1 MGPFRH
7 VIKYVKKSIPRILL
21 GFVVLLIV
29 DVIQL
34 IIPIL
39 TKNAIDRIQTQTIL
53 KSGLVVI
60 AAQILGLTVGIMIM
74 RFFWRILII
83 GNSFI
88 IEKLIRHQFY
98 EHLMKLS
105 QNFFNRHKIG
115 DLMAHATNDLN
126 AVRMMFGFGLIAGFD
141 IVVMTIASLS
151 FMIGING
158 RLTLYAILPM
168 PIITISILYFGK
180 RLQKRF
186 RQVQESFSDMSGT
199 IQESISG
206 IRVIKAFVQEDQE
219 LEKVKATS
227 KEYVK
232 KNISMAILDGLFHP
246 LMGFI
251 ISVSMLITL
260 ILGGQLAINGTI
272 TIGDFYAFNSYL
284 GMLIWPMMAIGM
296 VVNHYQRGTA
306 SLKRLNVI
314 FDALPQISDA
324 EADHNIKSIKGKIEI
339 KDLSFVYPDSS
350 AQIFKSISTCIDQG
364 QTLAIVG
371 KTGCGKSTLIDLITR
386 VYNPPKAS
394 ILIDGNDVHKIP
406 LEVLHREIV
415 MVPQDIFLFSETLAN
430 NISLG
435 RPDAS
440 RQEIED
446 ATKLA
451 QVYDDIM
458 DFEHQFDTIVGERGT
473 TLSGGQKQRVAIARA
488 LLCNPQV
495 LILDDALSAVDTLT
509 EKNILN
515 HLIDYR
521 QNKTTIIISHRI
533 SSVSHADKIIV
544 IDDGKIVESGNHQE
558 LLSLNGIY
566 KDLDDKQKIEE
577 RLEGE
582 F

>member
-1 MGPFRH
+1 MGPFKH
-7 VIKYVKKSIPRILL
+7 VIKYVKKSYPRILL

-39 TKNAIDRIQTQTIL
+39 TKNAIDRIQTQSIV

-60 AAQILGLTVGIMIM
+60 AAQILGLTVGIMVM

-88 IEKLIRHQFY
+88 IERLIRNQFY
-98 EHLMKLS
+98 EHLMRLS

-141 IVVMTIASLS
+141 IIVMTIASLS
-151 FMIGING
+151 FMIGINA
-158 RLTLYAILPM
+158 RLTLYAIIPM

-186 RQVQESFSDMSGT
+186 RQVQESFSSMSGT

-206 IRVIKAFVQEDQE
+206 IRVIKAFVQEEPE
-219 LEKVKATS
+219 LDKVKKTS
-227 KEYVK
+227 KDYVQ
-232 KNISMAILDGLFHP
+232 KNIAMAKLDGVFHP
-246 LMGFI
+246 FMGFI
-251 ISVSMLITL
+251 ISMSMLITL

-272 TIGDFYAFNSYL
+272 SIGDFYAFNSYL

-314 FDALPQISDA
+314 FDAQPQISDA
-324 EADHNIKSIKGKIEI
+324 EADNSIKEIKGKVDI
-339 KDLSFVYPDSS
+339 KDLSFIYPDST
-350 AQIFKSISTCIDQG
+350 AQIFEKINTSIEIG
-364 QTLAIVG
+364 KTLAIVG

-386 VYNPPKAS
+386 VYNPPKNT
-394 ILIDGNDVHKIP
+394 IFIDGNDVHKIP
-406 LEVLHREIV
+406 LEALHRDIV

-430 NISLG
+430 NIALG

-440 RQEIED
+440 LKEIEE

-458 DFEHQFDTIVGERGT
+458 GFEHKFDTIVGERGT

-488 LLCNPQV
+488 LLCNPSI

-515 HLIDYR
+515 HLIEYR
-521 QNKTTIIISHRI
+521 QSKTTIIISHRI

-544 IDDGKIVESGNHQE
+544 IEEGRIVESGNHIE
-558 LLSLNGIY
+558 LLALNGIY

-577 RLEGE
+577 RLEGD

>member
-29 DVIQL
+29 DIIQL

-53 KSGLVVI
+53 KSGLIVI

-158 RLTLYAILPM
+158 KLTLYAIIPM

-186 RQVQESFSDMSGT
+186 RQVQDSFSDMSGT

-206 IRVIKAFVQEDQE
+206 IRVVKAFVQEDQE
-219 LEKVKATS
+219 LEKVKNTS

-232 KNISMAILDGLFHP
+232 KNISMAILDGVFHP
-246 LMGFI
+246 LMGLI
-251 ISVSMLITL
+251 ISISMLITL

-296 VVNHYQRGTA
+296 VVNRYQRGIA

-314 FDALPQISDA
+314 FDAVPQISDA
-324 EADHNIKSIKGKIEI
+324 EADHNIKDIKGKIEI
-339 KDLSFVYPDSS
+339 NNLNFVYPDSS
-350 AQIFKSISTCIDQG
+350 AQIFKSISTYIDQG
-364 QTLAIVG
+364 KTLAIVG

-386 VYNPPKAS
+386 VYNPPKGG

-406 LEVLHREIV
+406 LEVLHRDIV

-544 IDDGKIVESGNHQE
+544 IDNGKIVESGNHQE
-558 LLSLNGIY
+558 LLSLDGIY

>member
-1 MGPFRH
+1 MGPFKH

-21 GFVVLLIV
+21 GFIVLLVV
-29 DVIQL
+29 DIIQL
-34 IIPIL
+34 VIPIL

-53 KSGLVVI
+53 KSGLIVI
-60 AAQILGLTVGIMIM
+60 AAQILGLTVGIMVM

-98 EHLMKLS
+98 EHLMRLS

-141 IVVMTIASLS
+141 IIVMTIASLS
-151 FMIGING
+151 FMIGINL

-180 RLQKRF
+180 RLQRRF
-186 RQVQESFSDMSGT
+186 RNVQESFSNMSGT

-206 IRVIKAFVQEDQE
+206 IRVVKAFVQEDQE
-219 LEKVKATS
+219 LEKVKDTS
-227 KEYVK
+227 KDYVQ
-232 KNISMAILDGLFHP
+232 KNISMAILDGIFHP
-246 LMGFI
+246 FMGFI
-251 ISVSMLITL
+251 ISISMLITL
-260 ILGGQLAINGTI
+260 ILGGQLAIQGTI
-272 TIGDFYAFNSYL
+272 SIGDFYAFNSYL

-314 FDALPQISDA
+314 FDSEPQISDA
-324 EADHNIKSIKGKIEI
+324 DADHSIKEVKGKIEI
-339 KDLSFVYPDSS
+339 RNLNFVYPDST
-350 AQIFKSISTCIDQG
+350 ATIFENISTTIDIG
-364 QTLAIVG
+364 KTLAIVG

-386 VYNPPKAS
+386 VYNPPINS
-394 ILIDGNDVHKIP
+394 ILIDGNDVHKLP
-406 LEVLHREIV
+406 LEVLHRDIV

-430 NISLG
+430 NIALG
-435 RPDAS
+435 RPDAT
-440 RQEIED
+440 REEIAE

-458 DFEHQFDTIVGERGT
+458 DFEHKFDTIVGERGT

-488 LLCNPQV
+488 LLCNPRV

-515 HLIDYR
+515 HLIEYR

-544 IDDGKIVESGNHQE
+544 IEDGKIVESGNHNQ
-558 LLSLNGIY
+558 LLAANGIY

>member
-1 MGPFRH
+1 MGPFKH

-39 TKNAIDRIQTQTIL
+39 TKNAIDRIQTQTIM
-53 KSGLVVI
+53 KSGLIII
-60 AAQILGLTVGIMIM
+60 AAQILGLTIGIMVM

-158 RLTLYAILPM
+158 RLTLYAVIPM

-180 RLQKRF
+180 RLQRRF
-186 RQVQESFSDMSGT
+186 RQVQESFSNMSGT

-206 IRVIKAFVQEDQE
+206 IRVVKAFVQEDEE
-219 LEKVKATS
+219 LKKVKKTS
-227 KEYVK
+227 KDYVQ
-232 KNISMAILDGLFHP
+232 KNISMAILDGIFHP
-246 LMGFI
+246 FMGFI
-251 ISVSMLITL
+251 ISISMLITL

-272 TIGDFYAFNSYL
+272 SIGDFYAFNSYL

-314 FDALPQISDA
+314 FDSNPQITD
-324 EADHNIKSIKGKIEI
+324 EKADFSISKVAGKIEI
-339 KDLSFVYPDSS
+339 KNLSFVYPDST
-350 AQIFKSISTCIDQG
+350 AQIFSSISTSIEQG
-364 QTLAIVG
+364 KTLAIVG

-386 VYNPPKAS
+386 VYNPPLNS
-394 ILIDGNDVHKIP
+394 VFIDGNDVHKIP
-406 LEVLHREIV
+406 LEILHRDIV

-435 RPDAS
+435 KPNAS
-440 RQEIED
+440 LEEIEN

-458 DFEHQFDTIVGERGT
+458 DFEHKFDTVVGERGT

-488 LLCNPQV
+488 LLCNPQI

-515 HLIDYR
+515 HLIDFR
-521 QNKTTIIISHRI
+521 KDKTTIIISHRI

-544 IDDGKIVESGNHQE
+544 IDNGRIVESGNHQE
-558 LLSLNGIY
+558 LISLQGIY

>member
-7 VIKYVKKSIPRILL
+7 VIKYLKKSIPRILL
-21 GFVVLLIV
+21 GFVVLLVV
-29 DVIQL
+29 DIIQL

-53 KSGLVVI
+53 KSGLIII
-60 AAQILGLTVGIMIM
+60 ATQILGLTVGIMVM

-98 EHLMKLS
+98 EHLMRLS

-141 IVVMTIASLS
+141 IIVMTIASLS
-151 FMIGING
+151 FMIGINA
-158 RLTLYAILPM
+158 RLTLYAIIPM
-168 PIITISILYFGK
+168 PIITISILFFGK
-180 RLQKRF
+180 RLQRRF
-186 RQVQESFSDMSGT
+186 RNVQESFSNMSGT

-206 IRVIKAFVQEDQE
+206 IRVVKAFVQEEQE
-219 LEKVKATS
+219 LEKVKDTS
-227 KEYVK
+227 KDYVQ
-232 KNISMAILDGLFHP
+232 KNISMAILDGIFHP
-246 LMGFI
+246 FMGFI
-251 ISVSMLITL
+251 ISISMLITL

-284 GMLIWPMMAIGM
+284 GMLVWPMMAIGM

-314 FDALPQISDA
+314 FDSEPQITNIDA
-324 EADHNIKSIKGKIEI
+324 DNSIKEIKGKLEI
-339 KDLSFVYPDSS
+339 NRLNFVYPDST
-350 AQIFKSISTCIDQG
+350 ATIFEDISTSIEVG
-364 QTLAIVG
+364 KTLAIVG

-386 VYNPPKAS
+386 VYNPPERTVF
-394 ILIDGNDVHKIP
+394 IDGNDVQTIP
-406 LEVLHREIV
+406 LEILHRDIV
-415 MVPQDIFLFSETLAN
+415 MVPQDIFLFSETIAN
-430 NISLG
+430 NIALG
-435 RPDAS
+435 RPDAT
-440 RQEIED
+440 RKEIAE

-458 DFEHQFDTIVGERGT
+458 GFEHKFDTIVGERGT

-488 LLCNPQV
+488 LLCNPSI

-515 HLIDYR
+515 HLIEYR
-521 QNKTTIIISHRI
+521 KTKTTIIISHRI

-544 IDDGKIVESGNHQE
+544 IEDGKIVESGNHNE
-558 LLSLNGIY
+558 LLALKGIY

-577 RLEGE
+577 RLEGD

>member
-1 MGPFRH
+1 MGPFKH
-7 VIKYVKKSIPRILL
+7 VIKYVKKSFPRILL

-29 DVIQL
+29 DIIQL

-39 TKNAIDRIQTQTIL
+39 TKNAIDRIQTQSIL
-53 KSGLVVI
+53 KSGLIVV
-60 AAQILGLTVGIMIM
+60 AAQILGLTVGIMVM

-88 IEKLIRHQFY
+88 IEKLIRNQFY

-151 FMIGING
+151 FMVGINA
-158 RLTLYAILPM
+158 RLTLYAIIPM
-168 PIITISILYFGK
+168 PIITLSILFFGK
-180 RLQKRF
+180 RLQRRF
-186 RQVQESFSDMSGT
+186 RQVQESFSNMSGI

-206 IRVIKAFVQEDQE
+206 IKVIKAFVQEEPE
-219 LEKVKATS
+219 LEKVKES
-227 KEYVK
+227 SRDYVR
-232 KNISMAILDGLFHP
+232 KNISMAILDGIFHP
-246 LMGFI
+246 FMGFI
-251 ISVSMLITL
+251 ISLSMLITL
-260 ILGGQLAINGTI
+260 VLGGQLAINGTI
-272 TIGDFYAFNSYL
+272 SIGDFYAFNSYL

-314 FDALPQISDA
+314 FDAVPQISDT
-324 EADHNIKSIKGKIEI
+324 EADSSIKEIKGKVEI
-339 KDLSFVYPDSS
+339 KNLSFVYPDST
-350 AQIFKSISTCIDQG
+350 AQIFESITTSIDIG
-364 QTLAIVG
+364 KTLAIVG
-371 KTGCGKSTLIDLITR
+371 KTGCGKTTIIDLLTR
-386 VYNPPKAS
+386 VYNPPKNT
-394 ILIDGNDVHKIP
+394 IFIDGNDVHKVP
-406 LEVLHREIV
+406 LDILHRDIV

-430 NISLG
+430 NIALG

-440 RQEIED
+440 RHEIEE

-458 DFEHQFDTIVGERGT
+458 GFEQQFDTIVGERGT

-488 LLCNPQV
+488 LLCNPSI

-515 HLIDYR
+515 HLISFR
-521 QNKTTIIISHRI
+521 KNKTTIIISHRI

-544 IDDGKIVESGNHQE
+544 IDEGKIVESGNHNE
-558 LLSLNGIY
+558 LIALNGLY

-577 RLEGE
+577 RLEGD

>member
-21 GFVVLLIV
+21 GFIVLLIV

-34 IIPIL
+34 VIPIL

-151 FMIGING
+151 FMIKING
-158 RLTLYAILPM
+158 RLTLYAIIPM

-180 RLQKRF
+180 RLQIRF

-227 KEYVK
+227 KDYVK

-251 ISVSMLITL
+251 ISLSMLITL

-272 TIGDFYAFNSYL
+272 SIGDFYAFNSYL

-314 FDALPQISDA
+314 FDSEAQISDA
-324 EADHNIKSIKGKIEI
+324 EADHKIKNIKGKIEI
-339 KDLSFVYPDSS
+339 NNLSFVYPDST
-350 AQIFKSISTCIDQG
+350 AQIFNNIDTNIEQG

-386 VYNPPKAS
+386 VYNPPKGS
-394 ILIDGNDVHKIP
+394 VLIDGNDVHKIP
-406 LEVLHREIV
+406 LEVLHKDIV

-440 RQEIED
+440 LEEIKE

-521 QNKTTIIISHRI
+521 KNKTTIIISHRI

>member
-29 DVIQL
+29 DIIQL

-53 KSGLVVI
+53 KSGLIVI

-158 RLTLYAILPM
+158 KLTLYAIIPM

-186 RQVQESFSDMSGT
+186 RQVQDSFSDMSGT

-206 IRVIKAFVQEDQE
+206 IRVVKAFVQEDQE
-219 LEKVKATS
+219 LEKVKNTS

-232 KNISMAILDGLFHP
+232 KNISMAILDGVFHP
-246 LMGFI
+246 LMGLI
-251 ISVSMLITL
+251 ISISMLITL

-296 VVNHYQRGTA
+296 VVNRYQRGIA

-314 FDALPQISDA
+314 FDAVPQISDA
-324 EADHNIKSIKGKIEI
+324 EADHNIKDIKGKIEI
-339 KDLSFVYPDSS
+339 NSLNFVYPDSS
-350 AQIFKSISTCIDQG
+350 AQIFKSISTYINQG
-364 QTLAIVG
+364 KTLAIVG

-386 VYNPPKAS
+386 VYNPPKGG

-406 LEVLHREIV
+406 LEVLHRDIV

-544 IDDGKIVESGNHQE
+544 IDNGKIVESGNHQE
-558 LLSLNGIY
+558 LLSLDGIY

>member
-7 VIKYVKKSIPRILL
+7 VIKYVKKSFPRILL
-21 GFVVLLIV
+21 GFLVLLIV

-39 TKNAIDRIQTQTIL
+39 TKNAIDRIQTQDIL
-53 KSGLVVI
+53 KSGLVII

-74 RFFWRILII
+74 RFFWRMLII

-98 EHLMKLS
+98 EHLMRLS

-141 IVVMTIASLS
+141 IIVMTIASLS

-158 RLTLYAILPM
+158 RLTLYAIIPM

-186 RQVQESFSDMSGT
+186 GQVQESFSSMSGT

-206 IRVIKAFVQEDQE
+206 IRVVKAFVQEDQE
-219 LEKVKATS
+219 LEKVKETS
-227 KEYVK
+227 KDYVQ
-232 KNISMAILDGLFHP
+232 KNISMAILDGVFHP
-246 LMGFI
+246 FMGFI
-251 ISVSMLITL
+251 ISISMLITL

-272 TIGDFYAFNSYL
+272 SIGDFYAFNSYL

-314 FDALPQISDA
+314 FDAEPQISDKD
-324 EADHNIKSIKGKIEI
+324 ADHSIKEIKGKIEI
-339 KDLSFVYPDSS
+339 DGLNFVYPDSS
-350 AQIFKSISTCIDQG
+350 AQIFENINTSIEKG
-364 QTLAIVG
+364 KTLAIVG

-386 VYNPPKAS
+386 VYNPPKNS
-394 ILIDGNDVHKIP
+394 VLIDGHDVHKIP
-406 LEVLHREIV
+406 LEVLHRDVV

-430 NISLG
+430 NIALG

-440 RQEIED
+440 REEIAE

-458 DFEHQFDTIVGERGT
+458 DFEHKFDTIVGERGT

-515 HLIDYR
+515 HLIEYR

-544 IDDGKIVESGNHQE
+544 IDEGKIVESGNHLE
-558 LLSLNGIY
+558 LLALNGIY

-577 RLEGE
+577 RLEGD

>member
-1 MGPFRH
+1 MGPFKH
-7 VIKYVKKSIPRILL
+7 VIKYVKKSFPRILL

-39 TKNAIDRIQTQTIL
+39 TKNAIDRIQTQSIL

-60 AAQILGLTVGIMIM
+60 AAQILGLTVGIMVM
-74 RFFWRILII
+74 RFFWRMLII

-98 EHLMKLS
+98 EHLMRLS

-151 FMIGING
+151 FMIGINA
-158 RLTLYAILPM
+158 RLTLYAIIPM

-186 RQVQESFSDMSGT
+186 RQVQESFSNMSGT

-206 IRVIKAFVQEDQE
+206 IRVIKAFVQEGPE
-219 LEKVKATS
+219 LEKVRETS
-227 KEYVK
+227 KDYVI
-232 KNISMAILDGLFHP
+232 KNISMAKLDGVFHP
-246 LMGFI
+246 FMGFI
-251 ISVSMLITL
+251 ISISMLITL

-284 GMLIWPMMAIGM
+284 GMLVWPMMAIGM

-314 FDALPQISDA
+314 FDAVPQISDVD
-324 EADHNIKSIKGKIEI
+324 ADHSIKEIKGKVEI
-339 KDLSFVYPDSS
+339 KNLNFVYPDST
-350 AQIFKSISTCIDQG
+350 AQIFENISTAIERG
-364 QTLAIVG
+364 KTLAIVG

-386 VYNPPKAS
+386 VYNPPKGT
-394 ILIDGNDVHKIP
+394 ILIDGHDVHSIP
-406 LEVLHREIV
+406 LEVLHRDIV
-415 MVPQDIFLFSETLAN
+415 MVPQDIFLFSETLTN
-430 NISLG
+430 NIALG

-440 RQEIED
+440 LAEIEE

-458 DFEHQFDTIVGERGT
+458 DFEHKFDTIVGERGT

-488 LLCNPQV
+488 LLCDPSI
-495 LILDDALSAVDTLT
+495 LIMDDALSAVDTLT

-515 HLIDYR
+515 HLIDFR
-521 QNKTTIIISHRI
+521 SNKTTIIISHRI

-544 IDDGKIVESGNHQE
+544 VDAGKIVESGNHNE
-558 LLSLNGIY
+558 LIALAGFY

-577 RLEGE
+577 RLEGD